1 MKNTILFVVV
11 VMFSGLRLLSAQQ
24 LTKDILTGTWKVAE
38 VEEIGT
44 DIPEEQKKYLAEMES
59 ALAAS
64 VLTFKAD
71 QAFVMEV
78 ALEELAANVKDTF
91 WKLSDDGKVI
101 YVLETA
107 GSPVEE
113 AYLQFE
119 VEQKEGAYHLHIP
132 GMPFILKIRKST
144 S

>member
-1 MKNTILFVVV
+1 MKNIKWIVFAVL
-11 VMFSGLRLLSAQQ
+11 FSGVGILSAQQ
-24 LTKDILTGTWKVAE
+24 LTKAELIGTWKVAE

-64 VLTFKAD
+64 VLIFKAD

-78 ALEELAANVKDTF
+78 ALEELAANVRDTY
-91 WKLSDDGKVI
+91 WNLSDDGEII
-101 YVLETA
+101 YILESA
-107 GSPVEE
+107 ASPNED
-113 AYLQFE
+113 AYLRFE
-119 VEQKEGAYHLHIP
+119 VEQKDGSYLLHIP
-132 GMPFILKIRKST
+132 GMPFILKIKKST